1 MYSVIMFA
9 CAVLFGIFAVLI
21 YRGKTDLIH
30 DYHQKNVTDLAG
42 YCKAFGKSM
51 GVMSAAMLLSGI
63 VAVFGEKLLWSA
75 TAVLVAGLTVGIFC
89 LCRVQKKYNGSLF

>member
-1 MYSVIMFA
+1 MYSVIMFV
-9 CAVLFGIFAVLI
+9 CDVLFGIFAVLI

-51 GVMSAAMLLSGI
+51 AVMATAMLLSGI
-63 VAVFGEKLLWSA
+63 VALFGEKLMWIA
-75 TAVLVAGLTVGIFC
+75 TAVLVAGFAIGIFC
-89 LCRVQKKYNGSLF
+89 LCGVQKKYNGGLF